1 MNGATTDPWL
11 RTINIPNIA
20 RTIMIG
26 SNQYFFLSTKNAQ
39 NSFKKSIIQDKKV
52 DQNFIKLFYLKII

>member
-11 RTINIPNIA
+11 STINIPNIA

-39 NSFKKSIIQDKKV
+39 NSFKNSTIQDKKSRSK
-52 DQNFIKLFYLKII
+52 FH